1 MSKHEKLIAKLLN
14 KQAVFTWQELAALL
28 RGLGYR
34 QIEGDGSRVKF
45 DNGDPRAMINMHK
58 PHPGNELKSYA
69 KRQVIEH
76 LKMGGLI

>member
-1 MSKHEKLIAKLLN
+1 VAWAIARSK
-14 KQAVFTWQELAALL
+14 
-28 RGLGYR
+28 
-34 QIEGDGSRVKF
+34 GDGSRVKF

-76 LKMGGLI
+76 LRTGGLI